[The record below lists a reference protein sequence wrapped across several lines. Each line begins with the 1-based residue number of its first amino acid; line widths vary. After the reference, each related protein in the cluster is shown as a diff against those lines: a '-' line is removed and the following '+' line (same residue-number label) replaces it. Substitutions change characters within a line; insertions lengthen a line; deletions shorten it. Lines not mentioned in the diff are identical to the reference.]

1 MKLRVLHT
9 GDIHFTD
16 SNKTGLLDDIIKCT
30 DHLID
35 TAEEARPD
43 VIVIAGDVYDEA
55 VVFGGSASLAAS
67 SFIRQCADI
76 APVHVIRGT
85 SSHDAPGSVG
95 LLGELAGSFPIYT
108 TDWPGQVG
116 LLHDGRFSTIVDGT
130 RPRVF
135 ISCLPTVTKA
145 NVVAANLGNIHDSSM
160 DTASLI
166 REMFQGWAINNQV
179 MRETGIPTILVGHLT
194 VTGSQT
200 STGQV
205 MTGRDL
211 ELTTGDLKLAGCD
224 AYLLGHIHKQQSWD
238 TIYYCGSITRLNHG
252 ETEAKGFYIHDIHDG
267 VVESRFY
274 ETPARVMRTKRPE
287 GLPTVDT
294 VADVQQGEL
303 VRIVY
308 EVAEEDL
315 HKVDEEGIREA
326 ALARGAVDV
335 KIEKTIVPKIR
346 VRAEGISR
354 ATTLEDKLMRWA
366 EMTCAEITR
375 EVIEKMALLETH
387 EVEDILKQ
395 AYAIM
400 EGNYETVIAAA

>member
-1 MKLRVLHT
+1 MNLRVLHT
-9 GDIHFTD
+9 GDLHFSD
-16 SNKTGLLDDIIKCT
+16 NNKNGLLDDIIKCT
-30 DHLID
+30 DHLI
-35 TAEEARPD
+35 AVAHNVNPD
-43 VIVIAGDVYDEA
+43 IIVIAGDVCDEA
-55 VVFGGSASLAAS
+55 VVFGSSASLAAAR
-67 SFIRQCADI
+67 FIQACAGI
-76 APVHVIRGT
+76 APVLIIRGT
-85 SSHDAPGSVG
+85 STHDAPGSVG

-108 TDWPGQVG
+108 TDWPRQVG
-116 LLHDGRFSTIVDGT
+116 LLNDGRFSTIVDGT
-130 RPRVF
+130 RPRVLV
-135 ISCLPTVTKA
+135 SCLPTVTKA
-145 NVVAANLGNIHDSSM
+145 NVVAASLGTIQDSSM

-166 REMFQGWAINNQV
+166 REMFQGWAIVNQV
-179 MRETGIPTILVGHLT
+179 MREAGIPTILVGHLT
-194 VTGSQT
+194 VTGSQL

-224 AYLLGHIHKQQSWD
+224 AYMLGHIHKQQSWD

-252 ETEAKGFYIHDIHDG
+252 ETEAKGFYIHDIHDS

-274 ETPARVMRTKRPE
+274 ETPARVMKTKRIV

-294 VADVQQGEL
+294 VGDVQQGEL

-326 ALARGAVDV
+326 ALAKGAADV
-335 KIEKTIVPKIR
+335 KIEKTIVPKVR

-354 ATTLEDKLMRWA
+354 AATLEDKLMRWA
-366 EMTCAEITR
+366 ETTGAGITR
-375 EVIEKMALLETH
+375 EVIEKLALLETH

-395 AYAIM
+395 AYATL
-400 EGNYETVIAAA
+400 EGNYETEIAAA

>member
-1 MKLRVLHT
+1 MNLRVLHT

-16 SNKTGLLDDIIKCT
+16 NNRNGLLDDIVKCM

-35 TAEEARPD
+35 TAEKTRPD
-43 VIVIAGDVYDEA
+43 MIVIAGDVYDEA

-76 APVHVIRGT
+76 SPVLIIRGT
-85 SSHDAPGSVG
+85 STHDAPGSVC

-130 RPRVF
+130 RPRVL

-145 NVVAANLGNIHDSSM
+145 NVVAANLGSIHDSSM

-179 MRETGIPTILVGHLT
+179 MREWDIPTILVGHLT

-200 STGQV
+200 STGQT

-238 TIYYCGSITRLNHG
+238 TIYYCGSITRLNHS

-274 ETPARVMRTKRPE
+274 ETPARVMKTKRIE
-287 GLPTVDT
+287 GLPTMEALTDVHPGDAVRLCFT
-294 VADVQQGEL
+294 VN
-303 VRIVY
+303 
-308 EVAEEDL
+308 EEDIA
-315 HKVDEEGIREA
+315 KVDEDGLRKA
-326 ALARGAVDV
+326 AMERGAIDF
-335 KIEKTIVPKIR
+335 KIEKTIVPRIR
-346 VRAEGISR
+346 QRAEGISKVHS
-354 ATTLEDKLMRWA
+354 LEAKLLKWA
-366 EMTCAEITR
+366 ETVDVSITR
-375 EVIEKMALLETH
+375 EIAEKLATLETN
-387 EVEDILKQ
+387 EIEDILKQ
-395 AYAIM
+395 EYSTM
-400 EGNYETVIAAA
+400 EGNYETDSAAA